1 MFKYGYVR
9 EGPQHHMEQ
18 TGREVSIMGETQGRT
33 RTGLIV
39 VITVLI
45 ILLILFLTMLYPQ
58 IFSLSQSRMTL
69 YAYGD
74 SNTVADFPAELMASD
89 GSDSYAVQYSEIDGN
104 CNCSHNLDGG
114 GMTSRWGVENIA
126 AHSPESYDYFII
138 AFGVNDI
145 RDDVPP
151 EETAQNLNEMA
162 AYVQSKGSTPLV
174 LIPPLVPPDWQPYD
188 TQRLFIQTIEDEL
201 TAHNH
206 TFVRG
211 YDAVDTVP
219 FNKQM
224 DEYDPGYYNPD
235 GVHLNRSGHLK
246 IAELLHETINNLEG
260 MGDIFGSVQKGGL
273 FRHRSRIQENSNG
286 VVFRPGCVV
295 FIGS

>member
-1 MFKYGYVR
+1 
-9 EGPQHHMEQ
+9 MEKPR
-18 TGREVSIMGETQGRT
+18 GST
-33 RTGLIV
+33 RVGQVIV
-39 VITVLI
+39 VVAVI
-45 ILLILFLTMLYPQ
+45 ISMVLFLTLLYPQ
-58 IFSLSQSRMTL
+58 IFPMSQSRTTL

-74 SNTVADFPAELMASD
+74 SNTVANFPAELMASD
-89 GSDSYAVQYSEIDGN
+89 GSDGYAIQYAEIDGK
-104 CNCSHNLDGG
+104 CNCSHNMDGG
-114 GMTSRWGVENIA
+114 GMTSQWGLENIA

-145 RDDVPP
+145 RDGVPP
-151 EETAQNLNEMA
+151 EETARNLNEMA

-174 LIPPLVPPDWQPYD
+174 LVPPLVPPDWQPYD

-206 TFVRG
+206 TFIRG

-235 GVHLNRSGHLK
+235 GVHLTRLGHLK
-246 IAELLHETINNLEG
+246 IAELLHETINNLE
-260 MGDIFGSVQKGGL
+260 
-273 FRHRSRIQENSNG
+273 
-286 VVFRPGCVV
+286 
-295 FIGS
+295 